1 MQILTANSNMTSYL
15 NHNYTANTTTTT
27 TTASMQQNDENKE
40 NEDVQPKIEQKKKA
54 GWDCPVVEYIEQSV
68 FDQLN
73 RHQRG
78 SLKFDNL
85 TQATDEINE
94 IIKQKYALLN
104 KVKGK
109 SRLAKKYPDV
119 ERYYADM
126 ADQAGFAFAI
136 SEADL
141 AGASFIKLKHKKE
154 AIIRT
159 LKSEGRIQEKR
170 RAKKPSLYCLISPIT
185 KQLV

>member
-1 MQILTANSNMTSYL
+1 MLLTSS
-15 NHNYTANTTTTT
+15 
-27 TTASMQQNDENKE
+27 QF
-40 NEDVQPKIEQKKKA
+40 VF
-54 GWDCPVVEYIEQSV
+54 
-68 FDQLN
+68 FDQN
-73 RHQRG
+73 GTPTG

-85 TQATDEINE
+85 KQATDEINE

-141 AGASFIKLKHKKE
+141 AGASFIKLKHKKVSFKSLMNATLKTCDKE
-154 AIIRT
+154 ALIRT

-185 KQLV
+185 KQLVWHLFLSIYFLFRYFTLLHSELTPRITHTFEPLRKLTWLSI

>member
-15 NHNYTANTTTTT
+15 NHNYTTNTATK
-27 TTASMQQNDENKE
+27 QQNDENKE
-40 NEDVQPKIEQKKKA
+40 NEEVRPKIEQKKKA

-85 TQATDEINE
+85 KQATDEINE

-126 ADQAGFAFAI
+126 ADQAGFGFAI